1 MLVARRQCQAAVYTL
16 SFSIT
21 HLKLDFERVHITVS
35 KREGISKK
43 CKEAN
48 KCFRPQNTKH
58 VQMSD
63 KLKKGVWPPI
73 GWVVM
78 CDCERSSI

>member
-35 KREGISKK
+35 KREGISKNVK
-43 CKEAN
+43 KQINAFDH
-48 KCFRPQNTKH
+48 KIQN
-58 VQMSD
+58 MY
-63 KLKKGVWPPI
+63 
-73 GWVVM
+73 
-78 CDCERSSI
+78 R